1 MKWKCVNCI
10 DYFGII
16 HIEYTNIYMYIY
28 VIKKGNQEKTMK
40 NLARVKLKILNHSQE
55 GGPNSAVH
63 GESLQVCLCVSVL
76 MCVCLCFNQQ

>member
-1 MKWKCVNCI
+1 
-10 DYFGII
+10 
-16 HIEYTNIYMYIY
+16 
-28 VIKKGNQEKTMK
+28 MK

>member
-16 HIEYTNIYMYIY
+16 HIEYTNIYIYIY
-28 VIKKGNQEKTMK
+28 IKKKGDQEKTE
-40 NLARVKLKILNHSQE
+40 KILNHSQE

-63 GESLQVCLCVSVL
+63 GESLQVCLR
-76 MCVCLCFNQQ
+76 